1 MEKDVS
7 YYGVKNGKVAS
18 WSTRDLASE
27 KELELTRGGE
37 KKERRRRRRKEIIC
51 LRDN

>member
-27 KELELTRGGE
+27 KELELTRGGGKKGKKKKE
-37 KKERRRRRRKEIIC
+37 KKRNNMFAR
-51 LRDN
+51 

>member
-37 KKERRRRRRKEIIC
+37 KKGKKKKKEK
-51 LRDN
+51 RNNMFAR

>member
-27 KELELTRGGE
+27 KELELTRGGKKKGKKKKE
-37 KKERRRRRRKEIIC
+37 KKRNNMFAR
-51 LRDN
+51 